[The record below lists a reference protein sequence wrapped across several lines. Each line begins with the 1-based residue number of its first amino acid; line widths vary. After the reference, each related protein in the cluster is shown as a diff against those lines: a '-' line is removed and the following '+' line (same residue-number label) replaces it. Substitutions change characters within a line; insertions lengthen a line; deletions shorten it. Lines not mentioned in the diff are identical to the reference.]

1 MGIVLIKGLRR
12 YAVVYVT
19 RPTLILLD
27 DAASQP
33 LQRTNYVLVHLS
45 KARSCPAERPVFCV
59 LSFGLGGNLLSE
71 WVLGPVPVLSP
82 SGKVWTRTGSN
93 CLGRDWGPG
102 SRLLLASVGRAL
114 KYDIQTQPGK
124 SPLPDISI
132 DYLPLVEALLTPS
145 IYLS

>member
-45 KARSCPAERPVFCV
+45 KARSCPAERPVFCM
-59 LSFGLGGNLLSE
+59 LSFGLGLCASQLWQFVVG
-71 WVLGPVPVLSP
+71 VGP
-82 SGKVWTRTGSN
+82 GTGSGFQLQRQGVEKN
-93 CLGRDWGPG
+93 RFELFGEGLVAWG
-102 SRLLLASVGRAL
+102 
-114 KYDIQTQPGK
+114 Q
-124 SPLPDISI
+124 
-132 DYLPLVEALLTPS
+132 
-145 IYLS
+145 

>member
-45 KARSCPAERPVFCV
+45 KARSCPAEGPVFCV
-59 LSFGLGGNLLSE
+59 LSFGLGLRASQLWQFVVG
-71 WVLGPVPVLSP
+71 VGP
-82 SGKVWTRTGSN
+82 GTGSCWRQGVDKN
-93 CLGRDWGPG
+93 RFELFGEGLGAW
-102 SRLLLASVGRAL
+102 
-114 KYDIQTQPGK
+114 Q
-124 SPLPDISI
+124 
-132 DYLPLVEALLTPS
+132 
-145 IYLS
+145 

>member
-45 KARSCPAERPVFCV
+45 KARSCPAEGPVFCV

-71 WVLGPVPVLSP
+71 WVLGPVPVLS
-82 SGKVWTRTGSN
+82 SGGKVWTRTGSN
-93 CLGRDWGPG
+93 CLGRDWWPG
-102 SRLLLASVGRAL
+102 E
-114 KYDIQTQPGK
+114 Q
-124 SPLPDISI
+124 
-132 DYLPLVEALLTPS
+132 
-145 IYLS
+145 